1 MDYLIWAGAAVSLI
15 GLAGIVWCILS
26 VSRAKRDGLDDE
38 ALRKRLQSIVGLN
51 LGALF
56 VSVIGL
62 MMVVIGIMLK

>member
-1 MDYLIWAGAAVSLI
+1 MDYLIWAGAAVSLV

-26 VSRAKRDGLDDE
+26 VSRAKREGLDDE
-38 ALRKRLQSIVGLN
+38 ALRKRLQSIVGIN

-62 MMVVIGIMLK
+62 MMVVLGIML